1 MRVIHEKFCFFS
13 SRRRH
18 TRWNCDWSSD
28 VCSSDLA
35 DLVGV
40 VLVENAI
47 IACSHGGQ
55 IQIQIGSGDSRLSV
69 NGVSVVTNGKES
81 NLSFANAKPQCNNK
95 TTTQSPSAAP
105 CITQSATGGLTG
117 KLTVGGAPVL
127 PDSASGTTKPALT
140 PAAVGT
146 WKASSPGQ
154 TKLQAT

>member
-1 MRVIHEKFCFFS
+1 
-13 SRRRH
+13 
-18 TRWNCDWSSD
+18 
-28 VCSSDLA
+28 
-35 DLVGV
+35 VGV